1 VILNPII
8 FAIAWEEH
16 GETIIRFAAILAAL
30 GVIVGMA
37 NKLAIK
43 PIIRWGKR
51 VERALD
57 AVESQLLTNN
67 GGSTTKDK
75 LEDIQAR
82 TKTIGTHVGSLE
94 KRVRRLEQ
102 KEKNP

>member
-1 VILNPII
+1 MLAGLVI
-8 FAIAWEEH
+8 AIAWEEH
-16 GETIIRFAAILAAL
+16 GELIVRLAAILVAL
-30 GVIVGMA
+30 GAIVGMC
-37 NKLAIK
+37 NKWVAQ

-75 LEDIQAR
+75 LEDIQKQ
-82 TKTIGTHVGSLE
+82 TKAINAHVGALD
-94 KRVRRLEQ
+94 KRVGRLER
-102 KEKNP
+102 KDKIT

>member
-1 VILNPII
+1 MYGI
-8 FAIAWEEH
+8 AIAWEEH
-16 GETIIRFAAILAAL
+16 GETIIRVAAVLTGLA
-30 GVIVGMA
+30 VIGGLV
-37 NKLAIK
+37 KK
-43 PIIRWGKR
+43 WVVDPVVHWGKR

-75 LEDIQAR
+75 LEDIQKQ
-82 TKTIGTHVGSLE
+82 TKAINSHVGTLE

-102 KEKNP
+102 KDKNS

>member
-1 VILNPII
+1 MHGI
-8 FAIAWEEH
+8 AIAWEEH
-16 GETIIRFAAILAAL
+16 GETIIRVAAILVAFGA
-30 GVIVGMA
+30 IVGMA
-37 NKLAIK
+37 NKWAVQ

-67 GGSTTKDK
+67 GGSTTKDR
-75 LEDIQAR
+75 LEDIQKQ
-82 TKTIGTHVGSLE
+82 TKAINTHVGTLE
-94 KRVRRLEQ
+94 RRVRRLE